1 MKKLGCLMMALL
13 TAGALMTGCG
23 QSKAPTEGGEAGDAT
38 AEATAQ
44 IAANDEAAAATET
57 AQDEESQ
64 GQLEVYTSFYP
75 LYDFATKVGG
85 DKVKVVNLVPAGVEP
100 HDYEPSAKE
109 VAALENAD
117 VFIYNGAG
125 MESWTDK
132 VLASLQNKD
141 LKVVEASQNIDLLKG
156 HAHEHEEEG
165 EHEEAEEEHDENGF
179 DPHVWISIKN
189 AKVEM
194 ENIKNALEEADPDHK
209 DYYEANYIEYA
220 KKFDALDEKYK
231 ETLTPFE
238 NRDIIVAH
246 EAFAY
251 LCKDYDLNQVGIE
264 GISAD
269 SEPDPARMAE
279 IVDFAKE
286 HQMKVIFF
294 EELVSPKV
302 AKAIAKEVGAEAM
315 VLNPLEGLT
324 EEQISAGEDYL
335 SVMEQNLEALT
346 KALQ

>member
-1 MKKLGCLMMALL
+1 MKKLSLL
-13 TAGALMTGCG
+13 LAVLTTAGMLMTGCG
-23 QSKAPTEGGEAGDAT
+23 KSAAQGAEAGSQE
-38 AEATAQ
+38 AESSE
-44 IAANDEAAAATET
+44 NK
-57 AQDEESQ
+57 
-64 GQLEVYTSFYP
+64 LEVYASFYP

-85 DKVKVVNLVPAGVEP
+85 DKVNVVNLVPAGVEP

-109 VAALENAD
+109 VAGIENAD

-132 VLASLQNKD
+132 VLASLNNKE
-141 LKVVEASQNIDLLKG
+141 LTVVEASKNIDFMEG
-156 HAHEHEEEG
+156 HVHDHEDGDEHEEEA
-165 EHEEAEEEHDENGF
+165 HSEEEEMAT

-189 AKVEM
+189 AKIEM
-194 ENIKNALEEADPDHK
+194 ENIKNAFVEADPDHK
-209 DYYEANYIEYA
+209 DYYEANYANYA
-220 KKFDALDEKYK
+220 EQFDALDQKFQD
-231 ETLTPFE
+231 TLSTYE

-251 LCKDYDLNQVGIE
+251 LCRDYNLNQVGIE
-264 GISAD
+264 GLAAD

-279 IVDFAKE
+279 IIEFAKE
-286 HQMKVIFF
+286 HRMKVIFF

-302 AKAIAKEVGAEAM
+302 AQTIADEVGAETM

-324 EEQISAGEDYL
+324 DEQLAAGEDYL
-335 SVMEQNLEALT
+335 SVMEQNLEALQ

>member
-1 MKKLGCLMMALL
+1 MMALL
-13 TAGALMTGCG
+13 TTGALMTGCG
-23 QSKAPTEGGEAGDAT
+23 QSKPQGTEV
-38 AEATAQ
+38 EATSQ
-44 IAANDEAAAATET
+44 IENAEDK
-57 AQDEESQ
+57 
-64 GQLEVYTSFYP
+64 LEVYTSFYP

-109 VAALENAD
+109 VASLEKAD

-132 VLASLQNKD
+132 VLAALQNQD
-141 LKVVEASQNIDLLKG
+141 LKVVEASQNIEFIEG
-156 HAHEHEEEG
+156 HVHDHEEEEHEEHKED
-165 EHEEAEEEHDENGF
+165 EHEEHEEHGL

-189 AKVEM
+189 AKIEM
-194 ENIKNALEEADPDHK
+194 ENIKNALVEADPENK
-209 DYYEANYIEYA
+209 DYYEANYASYA
-220 KKFDALDEKYK
+220 EKFDALDQEFK
-231 ETLTPFE
+231 ETLAPFE

-246 EAFAY
+246 EAFGY

-302 AKAIAKEVGAEAM
+302 AKMVAKEVGAEAM

-324 EEQISAGEDYL
+324 EEQLSAGEDYL
-335 SVMEQNLEALT
+335 SVMKQNLEALT